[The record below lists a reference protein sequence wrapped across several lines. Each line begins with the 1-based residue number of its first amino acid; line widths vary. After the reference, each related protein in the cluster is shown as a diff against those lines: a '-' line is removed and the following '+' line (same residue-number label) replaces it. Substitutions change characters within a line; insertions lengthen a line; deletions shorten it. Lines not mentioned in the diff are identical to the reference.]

1 MTYKEKII
9 VSAYTGYLMCDFE
22 DVHAYIEE
30 KLGRP
35 VYTHELVDEDIQKEI
50 RDRTKIDFLS
60 LCGHRPKDGKDDI
73 RRAIMAFE
81 SADECEYFC
90 ETAGLPYCMG
100 AIGNLVC
107 KCDGNR
113 AHCDIP

>member
-60 LCGHRPKDGKDDI
+60 LCGHRPKDSKDDI
-73 RRAIMAFE
+73 RRVMSVMQAVDEFE
-81 SADECEYFC
+81 
-90 ETAGLPYCMG
+90 GP
-100 AIGNLVC
+100 
-107 KCDGNR
+107 
-113 AHCDIP
+113 